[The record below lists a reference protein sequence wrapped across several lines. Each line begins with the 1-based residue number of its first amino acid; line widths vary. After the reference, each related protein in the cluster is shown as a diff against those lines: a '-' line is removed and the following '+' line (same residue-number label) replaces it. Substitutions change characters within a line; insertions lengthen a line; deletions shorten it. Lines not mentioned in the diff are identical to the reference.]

1 MEKKIFYLTE
11 KGFQE
16 IKKEHKILEGIRVA
30 KINGDVPKIW
40 ESEDLNSEYLS
51 FQEDMDF
58 LETRLAELKNIIK
71 NTKIIKTPPLK
82 NQDVVALGA
91 TVSLEID
98 KDDSDELKIVGTL
111 EANPSLG
118 MISNESPVG
127 KSLIG
132 HKEGDEISIS
142 SPVKT
147 IYKIKK
153 IRYES

>member
-11 KGFQE
+11 KGLKD
-16 IKKEHKILEGIRVA
+16 IKKEYKVLENLRTAKVNGEAPKIL
-30 KINGDVPKIW
+30 
-40 ESEDLNSEYLS
+40 ESEDLNPEYLS

-71 NTKIIKTPPLK
+71 NARLIKPPK
-82 NQDVVALGA
+82 DKDQVALGA
-91 TVSLEID
+91 TLVLEID
-98 KDDSDELKIVGTL
+98 KEDIDELKIVGTL

-127 KSLIG
+127 KALIG
-132 HKEGDEISIS
+132 HKAGEEITIS

-153 IRYES
+153 IIYEA